1 MANPSP
7 SRLDSIPPLDAIPIA
22 RCHSGGARISVA
34 AFRLCTDCYFRPK
47 SPSTHLAGYKAIKKP
62 GPFRLPILTAAVI
75 AAVLAASCAAQA
87 PIERRE
93 PLPTLKL
100 ESRLVTLAV
109 NAVDDKGSP
118 VGGLDKPDFHLL
130 EDGREQKIA
139 FFEKESATPLSI
151 VMAIDGSESTLRNE
165 RLEKEAARKFIASLL
180 RPQDELDLM
189 EFADTVREIVAFTPN
204 KQSISD
210 GLNDLRHGD
219 ATALYD
225 AIYLASQRL
234 GETSQANGRRRVL
247 LLITDGGDTAHGVSY
262 DRALEQAQRHG
273 VIIYS
278 LIIIPIWADAG
289 RNTGGEHALMQL
301 SDDTGGKYY
310 YIEDPKDLIPAF
322 RKVSDDL
329 RTQYVLG
336 YYAPEKTA
344 KSRADGFRTLKV
356 DLTDPTLA
364 ARVSLR
370 YRSGYFAAK

>member
-1 MANPSP
+1 M
-7 SRLDSIPPLDAIPIA
+7 
-22 RCHSGGARISVA
+22 
-34 AFRLCTDCYFRPK
+34 F
-47 SPSTHLAGYKAIKKP
+47 
-62 GPFRLPILTAAVI
+62 
-75 AAVLAASCAAQA
+75 AASCAAQA

-118 VGGLDKPDFHLL
+118 VGGLDKPDFRLL
-130 EDGREQKIA
+130 EDGKEQKIS

-151 VMAIDGSESTLRNE
+151 VLAIDGSESTLRNE
-165 RLEKEAARKFIASLL
+165 RLEKDAAKKFVSTLL
-180 RPQDELDLM
+180 RTGPKDSDELDLM
-189 EFADTVREIVAFTPN
+189 EFADTVREIVAFTAS
-204 KQSISD
+204 KQRIGE

-219 ATALYD
+219 ATALYN
-225 AIYLASQRL
+225 AIYLASERL

-247 LLITDGGDTAHGVSY
+247 LLITDGGDTVHGVAY
-262 DRALEQAQRHG
+262 QQALEQAQRHG

-301 SDDTGGKYY
+301 SDETGGKYY
-310 YIEDPKDLIPAF
+310 YVEDEKDLAPAF

-336 YYAPEKTA
+336 YYAPEKTV

-356 DLTDPTLA
+356 EVTDPTAA

>member
-1 MANPSP
+1 M
-7 SRLDSIPPLDAIPIA
+7 
-22 RCHSGGARISVA
+22 
-34 AFRLCTDCYFRPK
+34 
-47 SPSTHLAGYKAIKKP
+47 
-62 GPFRLPILTAAVI
+62 
-75 AAVLAASCAAQA
+75 
-87 PIERRE
+87 
-93 PLPTLKL
+93 KL

-118 VGGLDKPDFHLL
+118 VGGLDKPDFRLL
-130 EDGREQKIA
+130 EDGKEQKIS

-151 VMAIDGSESTLRNE
+151 VLAIDGSETTLRNE
-165 RLEKEAARKFIASLL
+165 RLEKDAAKKFVATLL

-189 EFADTVREIVAFTPN
+189 EFSDTVREIVAFTPN
-204 KQSISD
+204 KQRIGE
-210 GLNDLRHGD
+210 GLNDLQRGD

-234 GETSQANGRRRVL
+234 GETSQSNGRRRVL
-247 LLITDGGDTAHGVSY
+247 LLITDGGDTVHGVAY
-262 DRALEQAQRHG
+262 DKALEEAQRHG

-278 LIIIPIWADAG
+278 LIVIPIWADAG

-301 SDDTGGKYY
+301 SDETGGKYY
-310 YIEDPKDLIPAF
+310 YIEDAKDLAPAF

-336 YYAPEKTA
+336 YYAPEKTL

-356 DLTDPTLA
+356 EVTDPTAA

>member
-1 MANPSP
+1 
-7 SRLDSIPPLDAIPIA
+7 L
-22 RCHSGGARISVA
+22 V
-34 AFRLCTDCYFRPK
+34 
-47 SPSTHLAGYKAIKKP
+47 
-62 GPFRLPILTAAVI
+62 
-75 AAVLAASCAAQA
+75 AVLAASSFCSAQA
-87 PIERRE
+87 PIERRPPQDA

-109 NAVDDKGSP
+109 NAVDANGSP
-118 VGGLDKPDFHLL
+118 VGGLDKTDFRLF
-130 EDGREQKIA
+130 EDGKEQKIA

-151 VMAIDGSESTLRNE
+151 VLSIDGSESTLRNE
-165 RLEKEAARKFIASLL
+165 RLEKEAAKKFVNTLL

-204 KQSISD
+204 KSRIAD
-210 GLNDLRHGD
+210 GLNELRHGD

-225 AIYLASQRL
+225 AIYLGAQRL

-247 LLITDGGDTAHGVSY
+247 LLITDGGDTVHGVAY
-262 DRALEQAQRHG
+262 QQALEQAQRNA

-278 LIIIPIWADAG
+278 LIVIPIWADAG

-301 SDDTGGKYY
+301 SDETGGKYY
-310 YIEDPKDLIPAF
+310 YIEEAKDLAPAF

-336 YYAPEKTA
+336 YYAPEKTT
-344 KSRADGFRTLKV
+344 KSRSDGYRSLKV
-356 DLTDPTLA
+356 EVTDPTAA